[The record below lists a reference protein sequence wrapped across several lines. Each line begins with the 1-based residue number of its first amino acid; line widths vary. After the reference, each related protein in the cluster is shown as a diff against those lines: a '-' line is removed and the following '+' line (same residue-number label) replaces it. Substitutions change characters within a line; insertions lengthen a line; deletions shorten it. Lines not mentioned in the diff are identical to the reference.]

1 LIKTNSYSQI
11 LSFCLSLSAAQC
23 CKLFTCLLFSY
34 LIGSNHA
41 FGQQDPLSSQL
52 FTNLLNLNPAYAG
65 SSENIHAGLGYRN
78 QWPELGNAYINYS
91 AYYDQPVDL
100 VHGGFGINI
109 SDDRQ
114 GAGLFNRLQASFI
127 YSYEIQL
134 QRYFTFNLGLESA
147 LVNNSMNLSGI
158 VLPDMISGNGLPTE
172 VINTGTHSYPDF
184 SFGAIGSYRNHY
196 FGFAVH
202 HLFTPLENPL
212 APGVIKLA
220 RKFSLLAGTNIELSS
235 DNPTKS
241 AITLSPAVY
250 ADYQNKFLR
259 LVYGSYI
266 SYSSVFLGLW
276 LKHQLTDI
284 GNSAISFHIGYS
296 FSIVRLCYSFDYLL
310 LSSAGLSHSG
320 IHEVSLSFRF
330 PHEAK
335 RKKIQAIKCPKI

>member
-1 LIKTNSYSQI
+1 M
-11 LSFCLSLSAAQC
+11 
-23 CKLFTCLLFSY
+23 LLSY
-34 LIGSNHA
+34 LTGQCLI

-65 SSENIHAGLGYRN
+65 STENIHAGLNYRN

-91 AYYDQPVDL
+91 AYYDQPVEM
-100 VHGGFGINI
+100 VHGGLGLNI

-114 GAGLFNRLQASFI
+114 GSGIFNRLQASFI

-134 QRYFTFNLGLESA
+134 QRYFTFNLGLESSI
-147 LVNNSMNLSGI
+147 VHNSINNSGLIM
-158 VLPDMISGNGLPTE
+158 PDMISGSTTVPSGELLNIAPYTF
-172 VINTGTHSYPDF
+172 PDF
-184 SFGAIGSYRNHY
+184 SFGAIGSYKNHY
-196 FGFAVH
+196 FGFAIH
-202 HLFTPLENPL
+202 HLFSPRESPNSPGNIRL
-212 APGVIKLA
+212 ATN
-220 RKFSLLAGTNIELSS
+220 FSLLAGTNIELAS
-235 DNPTKS
+235 DGPTRNIIS
-241 AITLSPAVY
+241 LSPAAY
-250 ADYQNKFLR
+250 ADYQNKSMR

-266 SYSSVFLGLW
+266 SFHSAFMGIW

-284 GNSAISFHIGYS
+284 KNTSIGFHFGYS
-296 FSIVRLCYSFDYLL
+296 FSSVRLCYSFDYLL